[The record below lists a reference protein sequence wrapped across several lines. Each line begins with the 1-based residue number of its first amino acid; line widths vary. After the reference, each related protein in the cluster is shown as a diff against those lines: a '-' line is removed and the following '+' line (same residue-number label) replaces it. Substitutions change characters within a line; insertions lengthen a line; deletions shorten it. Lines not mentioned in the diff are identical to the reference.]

1 VPPDESR
8 ATRPL
13 FIQTRFQRPSV
24 LLRFSAIAVPIF
36 SARLPL
42 RVTCPQAASGPT
54 QTRTAVKNRPSF
66 NAAGD
71 GREKRAKIAAKNS
84 SCMLFNA
91 IRHS

>member
-1 VPPDESR
+1 M
-8 ATRPL
+8 
-13 FIQTRFQRPSV
+13 
-24 LLRFSAIAVPIF
+24 
-36 SARLPL
+36 
-42 RVTCPQAASGPT
+42 RVACPQAASGPT